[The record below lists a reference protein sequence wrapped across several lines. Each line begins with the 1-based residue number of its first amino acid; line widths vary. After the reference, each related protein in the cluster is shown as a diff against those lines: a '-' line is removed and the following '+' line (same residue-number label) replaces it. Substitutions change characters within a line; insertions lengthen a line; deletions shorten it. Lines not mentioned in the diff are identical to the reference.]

1 MSNMSPASE
10 LSSAMTQ
17 VHGLEP
23 DRALRYRHRFSLG
36 AALSG
41 LWRSREIVRSLAER
55 DLRARYKQAVLGF
68 AWAIITPVLLMVVF
82 TFVFRRGV
90 AVDTGDVPYPLFSY
104 LGLLPWTFFS
114 TSVSQGVIA
123 LVSNMTLLNKVYCPR
138 EVFPIA
144 KVTVAGID
152 MLIATAVLLVLFP
165 VTGFMPRATSVWVP
179 VLLAIQLLF
188 TLGIAIVISALSVYL
203 RDLRHA
209 VPILLQLG
217 LFATPVA
224 YGLDFIPEQLRTAYV
239 AVNPLGAVIDGYRA
253 TVLHGNAPDAWLTSV
268 AAVSSLTIFLLGYYA
283 FKRMETGL
291 ADVA

>member
-1 MSNMSPASE
+1 M
-10 LSSAMTQ
+10 
-17 VHGLEP
+17 
-23 DRALRYRHRFSLG
+23 FK
-36 AALSG
+36 

-90 AVDTGDVPYPLFSY
+90 SVDIGDVPYPLFSY

-144 KVTVAGID
+144 KVTVAGVD
-152 MLIATAVLLVLFP
+152 MIIATAVLLVLFP
-165 VTGFMPRATSVWVP
+165 ITGFAPRATSVWVP
-179 VLLAIQLLF
+179 LLLVIQLLF
-188 TLGIAIVISALSVYL
+188 TLGIAIVLSGMSVYL
-203 RDLRHA
+203 RDLKHA

-224 YGLDFIPEQLRTAYV
+224 YGLNFIPEHLRTAYV
-239 AVNPLGAVIDGYRA
+239 ALNPLAAVIDGYRS
-253 TVLHGNAPDAWLTSV
+253 TVLYGTAPNAQLTVV
-268 AAVSSLTIFLLGYYA
+268 AGCSALFVFLAGYYA